1 MKKSLYSL
9 ILVSAFILSSCDILD
24 QAAQVAML
32 SKCQFRLSTLTNAKL
47 AGVNVQ
53 NIDSYNDLSALDVAK
68 IGAAYATGSLPLTF
82 TLNVDIK
89 NPNTRSAGMSK
100 LDWILLIDDVER
112 LNGVVEKS
120 VTIPANGGVAT
131 LPMDLKIDLMKVVE
145 AKNLES
151 LANFAMNLA
160 GYGNKPTRVTMKAKP
175 TINVGTSSIAYPG
188 YITVGTEFTSN

>member
-1 MKKSLYSL
+1 MKKSFLT
-9 ILVSAFILSSCDILD
+9 LVLLSTFILNSCDILD

-47 AGVNVQ
+47 AGVNIQ
-53 NIDSYNDLSALDVAK
+53 NISNYKDFSALDIAK
-68 IGAAYATGSLPLTF
+68 LGAAYASGSLPLTF

-89 NPNTRSAGMSK
+89 NPNTRPAGMTK

-112 LNGVVEKS
+112 LNGIVEKNIS
-120 VTIPANGGVAT
+120 VPANGGIAT

-160 GYGNKPTRVTMKAKP
+160 GAGNKPTRVSMKAKP
-175 TINVGTSSIAYPG
+175 TINVGTSAIAYPG
-188 YITVGTEFTSN
+188 YITVGTEF